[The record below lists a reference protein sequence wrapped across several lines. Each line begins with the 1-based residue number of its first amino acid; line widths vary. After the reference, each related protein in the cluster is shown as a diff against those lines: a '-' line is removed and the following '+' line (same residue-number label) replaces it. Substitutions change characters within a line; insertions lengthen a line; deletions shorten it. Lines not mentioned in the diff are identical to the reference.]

1 MNWSVTKK
9 KAPRRLALPK
19 RTEATRNLATPP
31 NWTARNCSRYTGV
44 GDTYLDTNTQ
54 KEGGNKK
61 KKKLKRTLHWAMTS
75 LPLTSLARRGDGQ
88 IAHLASKKRR
98 GKKNLDFK
106 MRLPWFT
113 AAAINRSHATD
124 TPPKY
129 ALPSL
134 SMTNE
139 CCQTGQRRG
148 TGAEQHT
155 AIDTSLPDS
164 PGIARGISRPYVPLK
179 CIRATG

>member
-1 MNWSVTKK
+1 MNWSVTKST
-9 KAPRRLALPK
+9 APASAAETNGSDAEPGNATKLD
-19 RTEATRNLATPP
+19 RTQLQSIYWGGRD
-31 NWTARNCSRYTGV
+31 RFRYKHT
-44 GDTYLDTNTQ
+44 
-54 KEGGNKK
+54 ERGG
-61 KKKLKRTLHWAMTS
+61 KKLKRTLHWAMTS

-98 GKKNLDFK
+98 KKNQDFK

-113 AAAINRSHATD
+113 AAAINRSNATD

-148 TGAEQHT
+148 RGAGQHT

-164 PGIARGISRPYVPLK
+164 PGIAQGISRPYVPLK